1 MVQPGGLS
9 VWVCCLPSSAA
20 GPACREWVVLGKD
33 RALLID
39 G

>member
-9 VWVCCLPSSAA
+9 GWVCCLPST
-20 GPACREWVVLGKD
+20 GPACLEWVVLGKD